1 MIKKIIAIT
10 ALLVFAYTNS
20 SFDTSTTIIKTYEQD
35 GYQFV
40 DYTKNGNEYIGV
52 YVEDL

>member
-1 MIKKIIAIT
+1 MIKKIIAIA

-20 SFDTSTTIIKTYEQD
+20 SFDTNTTIIKTYEQD

-40 DYTKNGNEYIGV
+40 DYKKGNDYFIGV

>member
-10 ALLVFAYTNS
+10 ALLMFAYTNS
-20 SFDTSTTIIKTYEQD
+20 SFDNTTIIRIYEQD
-35 GYQFV
+35 GYQFI
-40 DYTKNGNEYIGV
+40 DYEKDNNLYIGV

>member
-1 MIKKIIAIT
+1 MIKKIIAIA

-20 SFDTSTTIIKTYEQD
+20 SFDNTTIIKIYEIDSVQYVDYVQD
-35 GYQFV
+35 GQ
-40 DYTKNGNEYIGV
+40 EYIGV